1 MYVLYLSQHVWNGER
16 VVEMIVHILHK
27 ERTSFK
33 RRRNRYY
40 MWWIIYQ
47 AYLSNIL
54 MFRAQI
60 CVKTWRYGGGW
71 SYKVMVNDAVAGIAE
86 ISEG

>member
-1 MYVLYLSQHVWNGER
+1 
-16 VVEMIVHILHK
+16 
-27 ERTSFK
+27 
-33 RRRNRYY
+33 
-40 MWWIIYQ
+40 
-47 AYLSNIL
+47 